1 MKPSRSKS
9 MFNIFTLFTLPAM
22 LFGILPASPVQAKAP
37 ASPLFASG
45 DFVWAKSMGGA
56 ADELGQ
62 TWTWGYSAKVSV
74 SFPAH
79 WNEPLFF
86 DDKALA
92 ASHRRRRPASH
103 APGEMTAITRPSSC
117 ASSRD

>member
-86 DDKALA
+86 DDEALA
-92 ASHRRRRPASH
+92 PTEREKILIEPF
-103 APGEMTAITRPSSC
+103 PS
-117 ASSRD
+117 